1 MLVVKGLLLFIH
13 VVISIL
19 LVVVILL
26 QASKGGGLA
35 GLAGGQA
42 SSALFGTRGTATAL
56 ARITQYLAGAFLVLS
71 LTLSFLA
78 GAGTRTESVTQRV
91 LDQTPASQLPP
102 VENLEFETGTAGG
115 SDAETVP
122 GAAETDEK

>member
-1 MLVVKGLLLFIH
+1 MLIVKGILLFIH

-35 GLAGGQA
+35 GITGGQA
-42 SSALFGTRGTATAL
+42 STTLFGTRGTATAL
-56 ARITQYLAGAFLVLS
+56 AKITQYLAATFLVLS

-78 GAGTRTESVTQRV
+78 GGGVRTESVTQRV
-91 LDQTPASQLPP
+91 LDQSPASQLPP
-102 VENLEFETGTAGG
+102 VEDLDFETGTAGG
-115 SDAETVP
+115 SNVETVP
-122 GAAETDEK
+122 GATQADEE